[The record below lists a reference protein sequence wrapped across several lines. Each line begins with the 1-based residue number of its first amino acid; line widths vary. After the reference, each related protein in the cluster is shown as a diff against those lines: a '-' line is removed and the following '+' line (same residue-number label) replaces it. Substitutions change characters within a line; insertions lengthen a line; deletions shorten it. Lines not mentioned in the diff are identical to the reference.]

1 MPAGDIALAFR
12 QYWGATLDTAWLR
25 TSGWP
30 VIHGVA
36 RYYAS
41 RAQLSP
47 DDGLYHIANTTGPDE
62 QNVNVVDSAFGNCI
76 AKMTLLAA
84 HDLAASAGA
93 APNST
98 FKHIADKMFI
108 PYDSELDY
116 HPEYLHWNGTKHTFC
131 SSFILKNECLPRQTR
146 DKHQESCQTRGAA
159 CRERCRS
166 RYLPDEAG
174 GRGPDAVP
182 APSNISVKTADTSAT
197 RVS

>member
-1 MPAGDIALAFR
+1 
-12 QYWGATLDTAWLR
+12 
-25 TSGWP
+25 

-116 HPEYLHWNGTKHTFC
+116 HPEYVHWNGTKHTFAHQFYTFKKRMFTKTD
-131 SSFILKNECLPRQTR
+131 SGQTSG
-146 DKHQESCQTRGAA
+146 K
-159 CRERCRS
+159 
-166 RYLPDEAG
+166 L
-174 GRGPDAVP
+174 
-182 APSNISVKTADTSAT
+182 SNKRRFMQRALSVT
-197 RVS
+197 VSP

>member
-84 HDLAASAGA
+84 HEGLVATRYEGDAFWDCETWQWPTWLAFFPTVRETNAIFSQ
-93 APNST
+93 T
-98 FKHIADKMFI
+98 
-108 PYDSELDY
+108 
-116 HPEYLHWNGTKHTFC
+116 
-131 SSFILKNECLPRQTR
+131 LKTCRLPSQAR
-146 DKHQESCQTRGAA
+146 DKCEQRSILAGSEGYAGVSCSADG
-159 CRERCRS
+159 S
-166 RYLPDEAG
+166 G
-174 GRGPDAVP
+174 GQKRQDSTLGG
-182 APSNISVKTADTSAT
+182 
-197 RVS
+197 

>member
-116 HPEYLHWNGTKHTFC
+116 HPEYLHWNGTKHTFMHQFYTKKTNVYQDRLGTNIRKVVKQEALHAE
-131 SSFILKNECLPRQTR
+131 SAVGHGISLTKQADVVLMQYLLRRIL
-146 DKHQESCQTRGAA
+146 
-159 CRERCRS
+159 
-166 RYLPDEAG
+166 
-174 GRGPDAVP
+174 V
-182 APSNISVKTADTSAT
+182 
-197 RVS
+197 